1 MLDGLSCSCIHISKK
16 KVTIVAIEYSKI
28 NRRIYQCDNINA
40 NGVKQCYRKLTIYK
54 DQSRPK
60 LGLGQSKDYEIVK
73 PIYL

>member
-1 MLDGLSCSCIHISKK
+1 MNNDILF
-16 KVTIVAIEYSKI
+16 VPIEYSKI

-73 PIYL
+73 CYFCAKHAHLLALN